1 MLGPDSPGLAAA
13 SSTSVP
19 VSSSGAQIGDGCS
32 DNDVPEQ
39 IQSTTSTTTVSTI
52 VSFLSSLGL
61 EHLREIFD
69 REQVTIDILLE
80 MGHEELKQIGVHA
93 YGHRHRLLKGIMSS
107 FY

>member
-1 MLGPDSPGLAAA
+1 MLGPDSPAAA
-13 SSTSVP
+13 SSTSSVP

-32 DNDVPEQ
+32 DNDALEQ
-39 IQSTTSTTTVSTI
+39 LPSSAGSTSTAATTI
-52 VSFLSSLGL
+52 VSFLASLGL

-93 YGHRHRLLKGIMSS
+93 YGHRHRLLKGQ
-107 FY
+107 F

>member
-1 MLGPDSPGLAAA
+1 MA
-13 SSTSVP
+13 

-39 IQSTTSTTTVSTI
+39 IQSTATSTSVSASTI
-52 VSFLSSLGL
+52 VSFLASLGL

-93 YGHRHRLLKGIMSS
+93 YGHRHRLLKGKVH
-107 FY
+107 Y